1 LGGKKEVAAE
11 TWICYKSVC
20 YTVIWATS
28 LKLDVELTEVGSL
41 VVNASDS
48 GSEIN
53 WESHCLNLP
62 RSLMI
67 DNTYSADYIDEQ
79 YYLWK
84 SDPAKV
90 SKEWQMY
97 FQGFELGQ
105 KSDAAP
111 DAGSSMENGPVLET
125 DVSLE
130 ATIKTESGVVPQAGS
145 ENDEQKRSG
154 VQSLVYR
161 YRDIGHLMSCLDPLT
176 ACPTSHPLLDLSMF
190 GLETTD
196 LEKVFFSRFGNR
208 RAPLREIVQSLK
220 DIYCRSIGFEYM
232 HIQDPEE
239 RLWLQQNIEE
249 DESRLSFS
257 RDEKIYIL
265 RQLHNAALFET
276 LLNRK
281 YPGQT
286 RFSLEGAEGLIP
298 MLGCLTIKA
307 AEKGCRDI
315 VLGMAHRGRL
325 NVLVNIF
332 QKTYMEIFREFANS
346 YDPDSIV
353 GAGDVKY
360 HNGYLSE
367 VMLPQNLRMRMILV
381 NNPSHLE
388 SVDPVVEGVAR
399 GLQDRLGENAAT
411 AVMPI
416 LIHGDAAFAGQG
428 VVAETLNLSQ
438 LPGYATGGTIHII
451 INNQIGYTTLPE
463 HARSTRYSTDIA
475 KMLMVPIFH
484 IHGENPEALVR
495 VIRLAY
501 DYRERFGK
509 DAVVDLVCYRRHGHN
524 EGDEP
529 YFTQPGM
536 YDRIKSRPPVHE
548 LYGAEL
554 VESGLIS
561 QAEIETIAS
570 ETNQCLVDQ
579 FEAEQNSPRKFPK
592 PKFYDVW
599 EPYKPDFTFKAVK
612 TAVPKKQLLSLSRT
626 LNIMPENVSIHRKL
640 GRIFKGRLDAVEA
653 GDRIDWGNAEHLAF
667 ASLLAEGT
675 SIRLSGQDS
684 KRGTFSQR
692 HSVVFDTENG
702 SEYTPLNAVAVKN
715 ARFNVFNSSLS
726 ETGVMGFDYGYSM
739 VQPDTL
745 VMWEAQ
751 FGDFV
756 NNAQGIIDLYIAAA
770 QAKWQ
775 RLSGLVLLL
784 PHGWE
789 GLGPEHSSARL
800 ERFLQLCADDNM
812 LVCHPTTPAQYFH
825 LLRRQVKAEYRKPLI
840 VMTPKSLLRLPAAVS
855 SVSDLAE
862 EGFQEIL
869 VDKASNKCKRVVFC
883 SGKIYYEFRNRIDMI
898 GARNI
903 TLIRLEQLYPFPEAA
918 LKKVVE
924 SCGAAKEWIWAQED
938 PENMGAWLFARSRL
952 EKLTGSSI
960 RYIGRKASAS
970 PATGFHNI
978 YKTEQAEI
986 TDQAIGEYAPVNA
999 G

>member
-1 LGGKKEVAAE
+1 MGG
-11 TWICYKSVC
+11 TIDH
-20 YTVIWATS
+20 
-28 LKLDVELTEVGSL
+28 LHR
-41 VVNASDS
+41 NQ
-48 GSEIN
+48 
-53 WESHCLNLP
+53 
-62 RSLMI
+62 MI
-67 DNTYSADYIDEQ
+67 DNTYSADYIDGQ
-79 YYLWK
+79 YRLWK
-84 SDPAKV
+84 SDASKV
-90 SKEWQMY
+90 SKEWQMF
-97 FQGFELGQ
+97 FQGFEMAHGAVFTTG
-105 KSDAAP
+105 SDS
-111 DAGSSMENGPVLET
+111 DR
-125 DVSLE
+125 
-130 ATIKTESGVVPQAGS
+130 
-145 ENDEQKRSG
+145 DEQKRAG

-190 GLETTD
+190 GLEPSD
-196 LEKVFFSRFGNR
+196 LDKSFFTRFGNLGR
-208 RAPLREIVQSLK
+208 VPLKQIVQSLK
-220 DIYCRSIGFEYM
+220 DTYCRSIGFEYM

-239 RLWLQQNIEE
+239 RLWLQQNIEA
-249 DESRLSFS
+249 DDSRLIFS
-257 RDEKIYIL
+257 REEKIYIL
-265 RQLHNAALFET
+265 RQLYNAALFET

-298 MLGCLTIKA
+298 MLACLAIRASEQGCK
-307 AEKGCRDI
+307 DI

-332 QKTYMEIFREFANS
+332 QKTYLEIFREFANS

-367 VMLPQNLRMRMILV
+367 VMLPQNRRMRMLLV

-399 GLQDRLGENAAT
+399 GLQDRLETDATT
-411 AVMPI
+411 AVLPI

-428 VVAETLNLSQ
+428 VVTETLNLSQ
-438 LPGYATGGTIHII
+438 LEGYATGGTIHII

-495 VIRLAY
+495 SIRLAY
-501 DYRERFGK
+501 DYRENFGK
-509 DAVVDLVCYRRHGHN
+509 DVVVDLVCYRRHGHN

-536 YDRIKSRPPVHE
+536 YDRIKSRPPVHG

-554 VESGLIS
+554 VESGIIG
-561 QAEIETIAS
+561 QEEVETIGS

-579 FEAEQNSPRKFPK
+579 FEAEQKSPRKFPK
-592 PKFYDVW
+592 PAFYDVW
-599 EPYKPDFTFKAVK
+599 DRYKPDFSFRTVK
-612 TAVPKKQLLSLSRT
+612 TAVPAKHLLALSRR
-626 LNIMPENVSIHRKL
+626 LNRMPENVTIHKKL
-640 GRIFKGRLDAVEA
+640 GRIFKARLDAVEN
-653 GDRIDWGNAEHLAF
+653 GEKIDWGNAEHLAF
-667 ASLLAEGT
+667 ASILAEGT

-692 HSVVFDTENG
+692 HAVVFD
-702 SEYTPLNAVAVKN
+702 SETGKEYIPLDSVAAKG
-715 ARFNVFNSSLS
+715 ARMEVYNSSLS
-726 ETGVMGFDYGYSM
+726 ETGVLGFDYGYTM

-756 NNAQGIIDLYIAAA
+756 NNAQSIIDLYIAAG

-775 RLSGLVLLL
+775 RLSGLVMLL

-812 LVCHPTTPAQYFH
+812 LVCYPTTPSQYFH
-825 LLRRQVKAEYRKPLI
+825 MLRRQVKADYRKPLI
-840 VMTPKSLLRLPAAVS
+840 VMTPKSLLRLPSAVS
-855 SVSDLAE
+855 NMDDMTQG
-862 EGFQEIL
+862 GFQEVL
-869 VDKASNKCKRVVFC
+869 VDPAPNKCKRVVFC
-883 SGKIYYEFRNRIDMI
+883 SGKIYYEFKNRIDLL
-898 GARNI
+898 GLKNI
-903 TLIRLEQLYPFPEAA
+903 TVVRLEQLHPFPETS
-918 LKKVVE
+918 LKKVVA
-924 SCGAAKEWIWAQED
+924 SCGKAKEWIWAQED
-938 PENMGAWLFARSRL
+938 PENMGAYQFVRNRL
-952 EKLTGSSI
+952 EKIIGSPI

-970 PATGFHNI
+970 PATGFHNV
-978 YKTEQAEI
+978 YKIEQAEI
-986 TDQAIGEYAPVNA
+986 TDQAIGESTPVNA

>member
-1 LGGKKEVAAE
+1 MTDNIYNAE
-11 TWICYKSVC
+11 F
-20 YTVIWATS
+20 
-28 LKLDVELTEVGSL
+28 
-41 VVNASDS
+41 
-48 GSEIN
+48 
-53 WESHCLNLP
+53 
-62 RSLMI
+62 I
-67 DNTYSADYIDEQ
+67 DHQ
-79 YYLWK
+79 YRLWK
-84 SDPAKV
+84 SGTENV
-90 SKEWQMY
+90 SAEWQT
-97 FQGFELGQ
+97 FFRGFELGLGRTSSETA
-105 KSDAAP
+105 SD
-111 DAGSSMENGPVLET
+111 GE
-125 DVSLE
+125 
-130 ATIKTESGVVPQAGS
+130 
-145 ENDEQKRSG
+145 DEHKRAG

-161 YRDIGHLMSCLDPLT
+161 HRDIGHLMSCLDPLT

-190 GLETTD
+190 GLDYND
-196 LEKVFFSRFGNR
+196 LEKAFFTRFGNLGK
-208 RAPLREIVQSLK
+208 APLKEIIQKLK
-220 DIYCRSIGFEYM
+220 DTYCRSIGFEYM

-239 RLWLQQNIEE
+239 RLWLQENIET
-249 DESRLSFS
+249 DQSRLVSS
-257 RDEKIYIL
+257 REEKIQIL
-265 RQLHNAALFET
+265 RQLYNAALFEN

-298 MLGCLTIKA
+298 MLSALVLRAAKNGCQDL
-307 AEKGCRDI
+307 

-332 QKTYMEIFREFANS
+332 QKTYLEIFREFANS
-346 YDPDSIV
+346 YDPDSIT

-360 HNGYLSE
+360 HNGYLSD
-367 VMLPQNLRMRMILV
+367 VMLPENRSMRMLLV

-399 GLQDRLGENAAT
+399 GLQDCVTENPT
-411 AVMPI
+411 NAVLPV

-438 LPGYATGGTIHII
+438 LGGYATGGTVHII

-495 VIRLAY
+495 SIRLAY
-501 DYRERFGK
+501 DYRQQFGK
-509 DAVVDLVCYRRHGHN
+509 DVVVDLVCYRRHGHN

-536 YDRIKSRPPVHE
+536 YDRIKSRPSVHE
-548 LYGAEL
+548 LYGKDL
-554 VESGLIS
+554 TDSGLIS
-561 QAEIETIAS
+561 EQELDAIAV

-579 FEAEQNSPRKFPK
+579 FDAEQKIPRRFPK

-599 EPYKPDFTFKAVK
+599 KSYQPDYSFKPVK
-612 TAVPKKQLLSLSRT
+612 TAISKKQIQDLSKQ
-626 LNIMPENVSIHRKL
+626 LNIMPGEISIHKKL
-640 GRIFKGRLDAVEA
+640 ERIFKARLQAVSE
-653 GDRIDWGNAEHLAF
+653 GEKIDWGNAEHLAF

-692 HSVVFDTENG
+692 HAAVYDMTDG
-702 SEYTPLNAVAVKN
+702 REYLPLNSVAKN
-715 ARFNVFNSSLS
+715 GARLDVFNSSLS
-726 ETGVMGFDYGYSM
+726 ETGVLGFDYGYSM
-739 VQPDTL
+739 VQPGRL
-745 VMWEAQ
+745 VLWEAQ

-756 NNAQGIIDLYIAAA
+756 NNAQSIIDLYIAAG

-775 RLSGLVLLL
+775 RLSGLVMLL

-812 LVCHPTTPAQYFH
+812 QVCYPTTPAQYFH
-825 LLRRQVKAEYRKPLI
+825 LLRRQVRATFRKPLI

-855 SVSDLAE
+855 SLADLSQG
-862 EGFQEIL
+862 GFQEVL
-869 VDKASNKCKRVVFC
+869 VDPTPATCKRVVFC
-883 SGKIYYEFRNRIDMI
+883 SGKIYYELKNRLDTI
-898 GARNI
+898 GEKHIA
-903 TLIRLEQLYPFPEAA
+903 LIRLEQLYPFPEAA
-918 LKKVVE
+918 LKKAIA
-924 SCGAAKEWIWAQED
+924 SCGKAKEWIWAQED
-938 PENMGAWLFARSRL
+938 PENMGAWQFVRNRIETMTGA
-952 EKLTGSSI
+952 KL
-960 RYIGRKASAS
+960 RYVGRNASAS

-978 YKTEQAEI
+978 YKTEQANI
-986 TDQAIGEYAPVNA
+986 TDKAIGEGSPVNA